1 MEITYY
7 QRKIGQNPGEDGAL
21 EVTITNGL
29 KKAKLLIRQYT
40 DDLDGKPDI
49 YFNAHGEIIFTCNN
63 GEADY
68 EDRSQHA
75 SQHNG
80 FFTKDRINEVIA
92 ALEW

>member
-21 EVTITNGL
+21 EVTITKGF

-40 DDLDGKPDI
+40 DDLDGNPDI
-49 YFNAHGEIIFTCNN
+49 YFNVHGEIIFTCNN
-63 GEADY
+63 GE
-68 EDRSQHA
+68 DRSQHA
-75 SQHNG
+75 SQHDG
-80 FFTKDRINEVIA
+80 LFTKDRINEVIA